1 MLSEKADQA
10 NGQSSLNRHV
20 LRDEIKE
27 HLIDGI
33 LHGKF
38 QPGER
43 LTELTLAR
51 QLGVSQAP
59 IREALGHLELMGFV
73 QSIPYKGTYVRQ
85 HSPEQLCDI
94 YTVRAWLEAL
104 AGHLAAPRFTDQDL
118 QELAGLVEQ
127 MMEHARQGNAH
138 DFYKADYAFHQVII
152 RVANNSMLN
161 QLFDMLQYA
170 YWTFVSTIL
179 LNPDLVYLAQ
189 RHYAVLD
196 SLRTRDAELAAQV
209 LRTHIE
215 ELIAPLSTKS
225 LSENFC
231 VQLNL
236 QENVSGPTTNFR
248 MSSKSA
254 SQAAG
259 QANKGTNL
267 HGSTNHRP

>member
-1 MLSEKADQA
+1 MLSEKAVPA
-10 NGQSSLNRHV
+10 HNQSSLNRHV

-27 HLIDGI
+27 YLIDAI
-33 LHGKF
+33 LRGKF

-73 QSIPYKGTYVRQ
+73 QSIPYKGTYVRH

-104 AGHLAAPRFTDQDL
+104 AGHLAAPRLTDQDL
-118 QELAGLVEQ
+118 QELADLVER
-127 MMEHARQGNAH
+127 MMEHAHCGNDH

-152 RVANNSMLN
+152 RVANNSMLT

-170 YWTFVSTIL
+170 YWTFASTIL
-179 LNPDLVYLAQ
+179 LNPDLVYLGQ
-189 RHYAVLD
+189 RHYRVLET
-196 SLRTRDAELAAQV
+196 LRKRDAELAAQV
-209 LRTHIE
+209 LREHIE

-225 LSENFC
+225 
-231 VQLNL
+231 
-236 QENVSGPTTNFR
+236 
-248 MSSKSA
+248 A
-254 SQAAG
+254 AQAAD
-259 QANKGTNL
+259 QANEGTNL